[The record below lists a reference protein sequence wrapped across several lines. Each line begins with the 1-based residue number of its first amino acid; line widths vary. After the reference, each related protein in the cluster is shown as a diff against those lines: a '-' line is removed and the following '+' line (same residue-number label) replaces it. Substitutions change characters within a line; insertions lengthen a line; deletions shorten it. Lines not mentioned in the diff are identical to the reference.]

1 MLRRG
6 FLFFLFCSVVFLNCF
21 PARRL
26 TPPQQ
31 VDPERVLGDLRL
43 NEGDLHSAALS
54 LEFKF
59 SGKGRRF
66 STQAEVF
73 YQQPEAFTVYFKSNS
88 YLNVFKSV
96 IRNDSVFFYLPER
109 NEYYLDS
116 YERFSETKGW
126 EWGIGLKD
134 FLNLIV
140 GKNGLEKA
148 PLRFVKSEKNDLVF
162 VSEDEFWERKFWVD
176 QRKKQLTKS
185 EWTGKNNGQILRID
199 YKNYK
204 DYEGRKLPSFLQIK
218 IPSERE
224 TLKVRFKKRKINLPI
239 SEKRFRLTI
248 PQDAQRVWLKEKD

>member
-1 MLRRG
+1 M
-6 FLFFLFCSVVFLNCF
+6 
-21 PARRL
+21 
-26 TPPQQ
+26 
-31 VDPERVLGDLRL
+31 
-43 NEGDLHSAALS
+43 ALS

-66 STQAEVF
+66 STQAEVL
-73 YQQPEAFTVYFKSNS
+73 YQQSEAFIVYFKSNS

-96 IRNDSVFFYLPER
+96 MKNDSVFFYLPER

-116 YERFSETKGW
+116 YENFSQTKGW

-148 PLRFVKSEKNDLVF
+148 PLRFVKSEKNNLVF
-162 VSEDEFWERKFWVD
+162 ISEDDSWQRKFWVD
-176 QRKKQLTKS
+176 QRKNQLTKG
-185 EWTGKNNGQILRID
+185 EWTGKNDGQILRID

-204 DYEGRKLPSFLQIK
+204 DYDGRKLPSLLQIK

-239 SEKRFRLTI
+239 SEKRFRLTV
-248 PQDAQRVWLKEKD
+248 PRDAQRVWLKEKD